1 MRTPQASSAG
11 TPLPA
16 PRGPFTEWLFRALE
30 GPVCDLPQTQS
41 LTQTPAGPAD
51 DDELHLALYC
61 LYELH
66 YRGFPDVDPE
76 WEWEPSL
83 LGLRRRLER
92 RFESDL
98 REMVGPPAPVAPAEV
113 VPQLWAMTSGGDGPS
128 LSKWVA
134 ERATIGQVRE
144 LFEHRSAY
152 QLKEADPHTW
162 AIPRLGGAA
171 KAVMATI
178 QFDEYGSGRPDAMHS
193 TLFVRTMTDIGLDPT
208 PNRYLDD
215 LPGWTLATTNL
226 MSLFGLHR
234 RWRGALVGHLALFEM
249 TSTGPMGR
257 YSEALRRLG
266 LGPAARR
273 FFDVHVV
280 ADEEHQ
286 YLATDGMVAGLMRD
300 EPRLAADVLHGARCL
315 TAVERRFT
323 EEILAAWEAG
333 RSSLRLA
340 AGDRAA

>member
-1 MRTPQASSAG
+1 MPTPPASSA
-11 TPLPA
+11 PLPPA
-16 PRGPFTEWLFRALE
+16 RGPLTDRLFDRLR
-30 GPVCDLPQTQS
+30 GPVRARPFPAEV
-41 LTQTPAGPAD
+41 TPAGE
-51 DDELHLALYC
+51 DELHLALYC

-83 LGLRRRLER
+83 LGLRRCLED

-98 REMVGPPAPVAPAEV
+98 QAGAGRPEAGDGAPDPGDV
-113 VPQLWAMTSGGDGPS
+113 VPRLWAMASGGDGPS
-128 LSKWVA
+128 LSGWVA
-134 ERATIGQVRE
+134 ERATPEQLRE
-144 LFEHRSAY
+144 LFVHRSAY

-162 AIPRLGGAA
+162 ALPRIDGAA

-178 QFDEYGSGRPDAMHS
+178 QFDEYGAGRAGDMHS
-193 TLFVRTMTDIGLDPT
+193 ALFARTMTDAGLDPT
-208 PNRYLDD
+208 PNRYLAD

-286 YLATDGMVAGLMRD
+286 YLATDGMVAGLLRR
-300 EPRLAADVLHGARCL
+300 EPDLAADVLYGAACL

-323 EEILAAWEAG
+323 EKVLAAWTAG
-333 RSSLRLA
+333 RSSLRA
-340 AGDRAA
+340 AAADRAA